1 MLNSKILL
9 DFCKVFKKLQKKW
22 KVKGLQLI
30 LILSTFAIG
39 GSLCGFI
46 GRKLLGFFSVDSGI
60 VWLLL
65 YILLITILWP
75 LCLRGYCSKRE
86 PPNMSANID
95 TASSEYENSV
105 AHPAALPAPKVEP
118 ALATADP
125 ELYAAWREHVRAGFA
140 QNNTMFRRILDAF
153 MEPYYTTLWMYR
165 ILFGLGVVAFVA
177 AIIVSIWLREPL
189 FALVFGGLSV
199 GAFLSYFISRPLR
212 ALEENLQLITWLGVI
227 YNSYWTSLAT
237 IQDAATVQEDLRKTP
252 AETVAA
258 IEKLIDKQSK
268 LHRKRSEVADA
279 TKG

>member
-1 MLNSKILL
+1 M
-9 DFCKVFKKLQKKW
+9 
-22 KVKGLQLI
+22 
-30 LILSTFAIG
+30 T
-39 GSLCGFI
+39 
-46 GRKLLGFFSVDSGI
+46 
-60 VWLLL
+60 
-65 YILLITILWP
+65 
-75 LCLRGYCSKRE
+75 
-86 PPNMSANID
+86 ANID
-95 TASSEYENSV
+95 TAAPERSTPVHPQAAVNEGFV
-105 AHPAALPAPKVEP
+105 VHPAALPAPKVD
-118 ALATADP
+118 AGLLASDP
-125 ELYAAWREHVRAGFA
+125 ELYAAWREHVRAGFE
-140 QNNTMFRRILDAF
+140 QNSTMFRRILDAF
-153 MEPYYTTLWMYR
+153 MEPYYTTIWMYR

-177 AIIVSIWLREPL
+177 AIVVSIWLREPL

-237 IQDAATVQEDLRKTP
+237 IQDAATVQEDLRKTT